1 MAGLAVV
8 INDAI
13 RGGLEA
19 LTRAGNTAQK
29 LARRARIVLLAS
41 QGQSDSEISRELDI
55 NRKTAA
61 LWRQRIAEPETQEQ
75 AAEPTAAGAVEPVQ
89 QETVT
94 PSATKETKE
103 KSVSQDAVERLR
115 DRRPRS
121 GRKRVVTPEMR
132 QRIIDIT
139 LREKPAG
146 RTHWTT
152 RSLAKHLSI
161 SKMAVQRVW
170 KAEKLRPH
178 RMETFKFSKDKDFV
192 KKLTEVVG
200 IYKDPPPNSVVYCV
214 DEKSGIQALDRTQP
228 GLPWKKGKCGTHT
241 HDYKRH
247 GTTTLFAAYNV
258 GTGQVLGECHTRH
271 SNREFLCLLR
281 RLNKQTAAGLNIH
294 IILDNAGYHR
304 HQNVKRWLKKH
315 PRFQFHFI
323 PTSSSW
329 TNLVERWFGLLTEG
343 CIRRGVF
350 HSVEELKLTI
360 YRYIETHNVAPQPFR
375 WRASARKILEKIQR
389 AAWALGFPLPWS
401 LPPAPAT

>member
-1 MAGLAVV
+1 VVV

-29 LARRARIVLLAS
+29 LAQRARIALLAS
-41 QGQSDSEISRELDI
+41 QGQSDSEISRQLDI

-61 LWRQRIAEPETQEQ
+61 LWRRRMAEPEVQD
-75 AAEPTAAGAVEPVQ
+75 PTAGLSAPG
-89 QETVT
+89 ETELKPEADT
-94 PSATKETKE
+94 PPSAKETRA
-103 KSVSQDAVERLR
+103 KSVSERAAERLR
-115 DRRPRS
+115 DRRPRC
-121 GRKRVVTPEMR
+121 GRKRVVTAEMR
-132 QRIIDIT
+132 QRIIAVT
-139 LREKPAG
+139 LRVKPEG

-152 RSLAKHLSI
+152 RSLAKHLGI

-170 KAEKLRPH
+170 KAEKLQPH

-228 GLPWKKGKCGTHT
+228 GLPWKKGRCGTYT

-247 GTTTLFAAYNV
+247 GTTTLFAAYNIA
-258 GTGQVLGECHTRH
+258 TGQVIGECHPRQ
-271 SNREFLCLLR
+271 SNQEFLSLLR
-281 RLNKQTAAGLNIH
+281 RLDRETAAGLAIH
-294 IILDNAGYHR
+294 IILDNAGFHR
-304 HQNVKRWLKKH
+304 HENVNRWLRKH
-315 PRFQFHFI
+315 KRFQFHFI

-329 TNLVERWFGLLTEG
+329 TNLVERWFGLLTAES
-343 CIRRGVF
+343 IRRGVF

-360 YRYIETHNVAPQPFR
+360 YRYIETHNLAPRPFR
-375 WRASARKILEKIQR
+375 WRATVPKILEKIQR
-389 AAWALGFPLPWS
+389 AAWRVGVTLPWS
-401 LPPAPAT
+401 VATAPA